1 MAQML
6 NEPGRPTTTELPA
19 TQCAV
24 AWTSFTLSVVSMV
37 LAFCAAFMTQQWIK
51 ASINATGSTSVAWL
65 LIVLLYGLPIVLGVT
80 SIILANYSFSRVEAS
95 EGRLIGNGPSVF
107 GVFFS
112 GLTLVTAATMIVADF
127 LWDNRIP
134 EFISTLSKQG

>member
-6 NEPGRPTTTELPA
+6 DEPGRPTTTEGPSA
-19 TQCAV
+19 QCGV
-24 AWTSFTLSVVSMV
+24 AWTCLILSAVSMG

-51 ASINATGSTSVAWL
+51 ASITATGSTSVAWL
-65 LIVLLYGLPIVLGVT
+65 LIVLLYGLPIVLAVA
-80 SIILANYSFSRVEAS
+80 SIILANVSFSRVEAS

-112 GLTLVTAATMIVADF
+112 GLTLITAATMIVADF

-134 EFISTLSKQG
+134 EFISTISKQG